1 MKKGHRKERE
11 TEGERGR
18 DGRKGQNENDV
29 SDEMKCHQQLL
40 LKQVSYP

>member
-1 MKKGHRKERE
+1 MEKGHRKERQ

-18 DGRKGQNENDV
+18 DRRKGQNKNDV
-29 SDEMKCHQQLL
+29 RDEMKCHQELL